1 MEENKDIKMTQEL
14 RQAVADIKV
23 AILQGQYEACK
34 GVNRV
39 QLAVYFGIG
48 KYVSQHSRK
57 GTWGTGALEAISN
70 QLRRELPGLRGY
82 SATSLRNMRKFYEN
96 WIMLDGNSASAL
108 AELQS
113 TDNQCDIKSASTL
126 AKNSTT
132 AIADISSVA
141 TDERNAID
149 IYHTIQAPVTEHFPI
164 EDFFRV
170 PFTHHIRII
179 EGTKEIAAQYYY
191 IHRTAE
197 ENLSEK
203 EVIRLAKENAY
214 GHREQ
219 ITNNFRQTISD
230 AAQMRKAV
238 TMFKDSYLLDYIN
251 VEEIGVRDK
260 IDVDERVV
268 EKEIVSKVKN
278 FIMTLGDDFTFMGNQ
293 MLLEIYGVEH
303 FPDLLFFN
311 RELNAMVVIELK
323 TGEFKTSYLGQL
335 MGYLTLLD
343 EKVRKRH
350 ENPSIGIV
358 LCKSA
363 NREYVEFMIR
373 DYSKPMGVAT
383 YKTADEMPE
392 NLRKA
397 LPDMEEL
404 KKLI

>member
-14 RQAVADIKV
+14 RQAVADIKA

-34 GVNRV
+34 GVNRI

-57 GTWGTGALEAISN
+57 GKWGTGALEAISN

-113 TDNQCDIKSASTL
+113 ADNQCDIKLASTL
-126 AKNSTT
+126 ANNSPT
-132 AIADISSVA
+132 ATADISSVA

-149 IYHTIQAPVTEHFPI
+149 IYHTIQAPVTEDFPI

-203 EVIRLAKENAY
+203 EVIQLAKENAY

-219 ITNNFRQTISD
+219 IPSNFRQTIPD
-230 AAQMRKAV
+230 TAQMRKAV
-238 TMFKDSYLLDYIN
+238 TMFKDSYMLDYIN

-293 MLLEIYGVEH
+293 KLLEIYGVEH

>member
-34 GVNRV
+34 GVNRI

-57 GTWGTGALEAISN
+57 GTWGMSALEVISN

-108 AELQS
+108 AELQNA
-113 TDNQCDIKSASTL
+113 DNQRDIKSASTL

-141 TDERNAID
+141 TDERNTID
-149 IYHTIQAPVTEHFPI
+149 IYHTIQAPVTEDFPI

-214 GHREQ
+214 AHREQ
-219 ITNNFRQTISD
+219 MPSNFTKTISNV
-230 AAQMRKAV
+230 AMMRKAV
-238 TMFKDSYLLDYIN
+238 LW
-251 VEEIGVRDK
+251 
-260 IDVDERVV
+260 
-268 EKEIVSKVKN
+268 
-278 FIMTLGDDFTFMGNQ
+278 
-293 MLLEIYGVEH
+293 
-303 FPDLLFFN
+303 
-311 RELNAMVVIELK
+311 
-323 TGEFKTSYLGQL
+323 
-335 MGYLTLLD
+335 
-343 EKVRKRH
+343 
-350 ENPSIGIV
+350 
-358 LCKSA
+358 
-363 NREYVEFMIR
+363 
-373 DYSKPMGVAT
+373 
-383 YKTADEMPE
+383 
-392 NLRKA
+392 
-397 LPDMEEL
+397 
-404 KKLI
+404 

>member
-34 GVNRV
+34 GVNRI

-108 AELQS
+108 AELQNA
-113 TDNQCDIKSASTL
+113 DNQRDIKSASTL

-293 MLLEIYGVEH
+293 KLLEIYGVEH

>member
-1 MEENKDIKMTQEL
+1 MEENKEIKMTQEL
-14 RQAVADIKV
+14 RQAVADIKA

-34 GVNRV
+34 GVNRI

-48 KYVSQHSRK
+48 KYVSQNSRR

-70 QLRRELPGLRGY
+70 QLRGELPGLRGY

-96 WIMLDGNSASAL
+96 WIMLDSNSASAL

-113 TDNQCDIKSASTL
+113 TDNQNDIKSASTL
-126 AKNSTT
+126 AENSTT
-132 AIADISSVA
+132 TIADISSVS

-149 IYHTIQAPVTEHFPI
+149 IYHTIQAPVTEDFPI

-214 GHREQ
+214 GRREQ
-219 ITNNFRQTISD
+219 MPSNFKKTIPD
-230 AAQMRKAV
+230 TAQMRKAV
-238 TMFKDSYLLDYIN
+238 TMFKDEYLLDFIN

-293 MLLEIYGVEH
+293 KLLEIYGVEH

-392 NLRKA
+392 NIRKA
-397 LPDMEEL
+397 LPDIEEL